1 MSEAGRDSSPAERDF
16 QALADNIP
24 TLCWMANADGWI
36 TWYNRRWY
44 AFTGTTPAEMEGWG
58 WQSVHDPDRL
68 QDVLARWQASI
79 ATGRAFDMTFP
90 LRAADGRYR
99 PFLTRAEPVRDE
111 AGRVR
116 RWFGV
121 NIDIS
126 EQADAEAAL
135 RAERDRSLGIIE
147 TMREGFLLLDRDF
160 VIRQINAE
168 GLRMEGRPA
177 SEIVGRSHW
186 DVYPGTEHHE
196 IGRLYKQAFREGV
209 PIGLDHRYVWPDG
222 HAAWIEM
229 RAYPAPDR
237 GSLAIFYREVT
248 AAKEAEA
255 ALRASEAQF
264 RAFAQAMP
272 NHVWAGRADGQLYW
286 FNAGVYAYSGA
297 APGTLDGIAWT
308 DIVHPDDL
316 PAAAEAWGAALAAG
330 AVYETEFRI
339 RRADGAYRWF
349 LIRAE
354 PIRGEDGAV
363 NGWIGTNTDIHDQK
377 LAQGKL
383 SLFNETLAREVALRT
398 AERDRMWRLSTD
410 LLLVAAFDTSVTA
423 INPAWT
429 RVLGWTEDE
438 VVGQPFIGLVHPD
451 WRAAT
456 LAEMGRL
463 SEGATTFNFENRA
476 RHRDGSYRT
485 FAWTAVPGE
494 GFIHAVGRDI
504 TPEREAADALARAEE
519 QLRQAQKMEAVGQ
532 LTGGVA
538 HDFNNLLTVI
548 RSSVDLMQ
556 RPDLPDARRQRYL
569 AAISDTVTRAAK
581 LTGQLLA
588 FARRQALQPEAFD
601 AGRAV
606 RAVGDMLGTL
616 TGTRIRV
623 DIRVPETPC
632 FIHAD
637 PSQFDTAI
645 VNMAVNARDAMEGEG
660 RLTITVR
667 QEAGIPALRA
677 HPPVAGGFVSVAIA
691 DTGSGIGPENLD
703 RIFEPFFT
711 TKAVGQGTGLG
722 LSQVFGF
729 AKQSGGEVR
738 VESTAGQGTT
748 FTLYLPHAAAAECP
762 PEADGALVAL
772 ADGHGTRILLVEDN
786 DEVGRFTT
794 QALSELG
801 YSIVWAGDAEAA
813 LVELDRDPGR
823 FDVVFSDVVMPGMG
837 GIDLATAIRERHP
850 DLPVILT
857 SGYSHVLAREGTC
870 GFELLHK
877 PYSVED
883 LSRILHRAASL
894 RRASVG

>member
-330 AVYETEFRI
+330 TVYETEFRI

-363 NGWIGTNTDIHDQK
+363 TGWIGTNTDIHDQK

-532 LTGGVA
+532 LTGGIA
-538 HDFNNLLTVI
+538 HDFNNLLTGIVGALAI
-548 RSSVDLMQ
+548 LQRRVDAGRTEGLE
-556 RPDLPDARRQRYL
+556 RYTG
-569 AAISDTVTRAAK
+569 AAITSAQRAAA
-581 LTGQLLA
+581 LTQRLLA
-588 FARRQALQPEAFD
+588 FARRQPLDPKPVEANRLVAGMEDLLRRTLGPSIDLEVVLAGGLWPAL
-601 AGRAV
+601 
-606 RAVGDMLGTL
+606 
-616 TGTRIRV
+616 
-623 DIRVPETPC
+623 C
-632 FIHAD
+632 D
-637 PSQFDTAI
+637 PNQLESALLNLAI
-645 VNMAVNARDAMEGEG
+645 NARDAMPEGG
-660 RLTITVR
+660 RLTVETANAHLD
-667 QEAGIPALRA
+667 EAYARA
-677 HPPVAGGFVSVAIA
+677 QGGEVKPGQYVAICVT
-691 DTGSGIGPENLD
+691 DTGAGMAPEVAA
-703 RIFEPFFT
+703 RAFEPFFT
-711 TKAVGQGTGLG
+711 T
-722 LSQVFGF
+722 
-729 AKQSGGEVR
+729 
-738 VESTAGQGTT
+738 
-748 FTLYLPHAAAAECP
+748 
-762 PEADGALVAL
+762 
-772 ADGHGTRILLVEDN
+772 
-786 DEVGRFTT
+786 
-794 QALSELG
+794 
-801 YSIVWAGDAEAA
+801 
-813 LVELDRDPGR
+813 
-823 FDVVFSDVVMPGMG
+823 
-837 GIDLATAIRERHP
+837 
-850 DLPVILT
+850 
-857 SGYSHVLAREGTC
+857 
-870 GFELLHK
+870 
-877 PYSVED
+877 
-883 LSRILHRAASL
+883 
-894 RRASVG
+894 